1 MSTETQAADACSRCG
16 AALTPGARFCAQCAA
31 PVGDAPT
38 PVAGERKQVTV
49 LFSDLSGFTEISER
63 IDPEETG
70 EIMAGIF
77 ARATEIVERYEG
89 RVEKLMGDAVMAVFG
104 DPRDT

>member
-16 AALTPGARFCAQCAA
+16 VALTPGARFCAQCAA
-31 PVGDAPT
+31 PA

-70 EIMAGIF
+70 GPP
-77 ARATEIVERYEG
+77 V
-89 RVEKLMGDAVMAVFG
+89 RV
-104 DPRDT
+104 